1 MGRHLPEM
9 GNTVMSRA
17 YLFPGQGSQYVGMG
31 ADHYDSDK
39 RFADLCDR
47 ADEIL
52 GFGLKEI
59 MFEGPEEKLKQTEFT
74 QPAIFLHSVA
84 LYATLNAHPDMVG
97 GHSLGEFSALVA
109 CGATSFEQTLMA
121 VRRRGELMQQAGES
135 NPGTMAAVIGMDDEE
150 VEDVCGEASRQS
162 GREVVPANYNCPGQL
177 VISGHLEA
185 VEKAVEVAKER
196 GCRLAKVLPVSG
208 AFHSS
213 LMEPAR
219 EGLREELERL
229 DISEPACPIFS
240 NYTASPTIDPDEIRQ
255 NLLNQLLN
263 PVKWTQTLQNMRREG
278 ADIFIEVG
286 PGKVLQGLVRRTLEG
301 VQIEGYD

>member
-1 MGRHLPEM
+1 
-9 GNTVMSRA
+9 MSRA

-31 ADHYDSDK
+31 ADHYDSDE

-47 ADEIL
+47 ADEVL

-59 MFEGPEEKLKQTEFT
+59 MFEGPEEKLMQTEFT

-84 LYATLNAHPDMVG
+84 LFGTLNAHPDMVG
-97 GHSLGEFSALVA
+97 GHSLGEYSALVA
-109 CGATSFEQTLMA
+109 CGATSFEQTLKA

-135 NPGTMAAVIGMDDEE
+135 NPGTMAAIIGMDDEE
-150 VEDVCGEASRQS
+150 VEDVCGEASRES
-162 GREVVPANYNCPGQL
+162 GGEVVPANYNCPGQL

-185 VEKAVEVAKER
+185 VQKAVEMARER

-240 NYTASPTIDPDEIRQ
+240 NYTARPTTDPDKICQ
-255 NLLNQLLN
+255 NLLDQLLN
-263 PVKWTQTLQNMRREG
+263 PVRWTQTLQNMRREG